1 MEPINEQKQVCQRGD
16 FDGELFKTWSDN
28 VKRDLGKLQVDNPGG
43 WWDFAQDRDRWRLL
57 VAAAK
62 SHMGPQPL
70 E

>member
-1 MEPINEQKQVCQRGD
+1 MR
-16 FDGELFKTWSDN
+16 WSDN
-28 VKRDLGKLQVDNPGG
+28 VKQDLGKLQVDNSGG
-43 WWDFAQDRDRWRLL
+43 WWDNAQDRDRWRLL